1 MAERLTADPSSRK
14 VIRLFYA
21 VGDFFRPWRLD
32 VDELFSTQLPAKGVE
47 LTWAIRRGAAGPCGV
62 EDYNGQPA
70 WLPWRVGLK
79 GTIGKALD
87 KLLQY
92 ACELIFFFRLLFG
105 PSFDIV
111 QARDRRYA
119 FAFFLVLVAKLRGWR
134 FVYWSS
140 YPFPESTRE
149 AALSR
154 SGVRRWLFLVLHWLE
169 WRYVYGFL
177 MRVADHVFVQSEQ
190 MRCDIAA
197 YGIPLEKMTPVPMG
211 VPPELMN
218 WRKHHP
224 DVETVAGRVVYV
236 GTLVRVRRLETMIE
250 SFALVHRQVP
260 HSRFVIVGDGV
271 KPAERRELEE
281 LAQRLGI
288 DDVVSFTGFV
298 PMEEAWRWAATAEV
312 CISPFYPTF
321 ELRSTSPTKLVEY
334 MALGKP
340 VVVNDHPE
348 QADVIATTGAGVCVS
363 WGAEPFAKGIT
374 SLLKD
379 PEKASAMGAAGPAWV
394 AQNRTYDR
402 IADNVAKRYM
412 DILANCQSVL
422 LN

>member
-1 MAERLTADPSSRK
+1 MNEPLTPDFSPRK
-14 VIRLFYA
+14 RVRLFYA

-32 VDELFSTQLPAKGVE
+32 VDELFSRQLPAKGME
-47 LTWAIRRGAAGPCGV
+47 LTWAIRRGAAGFCGV
-62 EDYNGQPA
+62 EDYNGRPA
-70 WLPWRVGLK
+70 WLPWRVAVK
-79 GTIGKALD
+79 GTIGKALN

-105 PSFDIV
+105 TGFDIV
-111 QARDRRYA
+111 QARDRRYS
-119 FAFFLVLVAKLRGWR
+119 FAFFLVLAAKLRGWR

-154 SGVRRWLFLVLHWLE
+154 RGARRWLLLALHWLE
-169 WRYVYGFL
+169 WRYVYHFL
-177 MRVADHVFVQSEQ
+177 MRAADHVFVQSEQ
-190 MRCDIAA
+190 MRRDIAA

-211 VPPELMN
+211 VPPELMD
-218 WRKHHP
+218 WCKRHP

-250 SFALVHRQVP
+250 SFALVRGKVP
-260 HSRFVIVGDGV
+260 HAQFVIVGDGV
-271 KPAERRELEE
+271 KSGERRELEE

-288 DDVVSFTGFV
+288 GEAVTFTGFV

-348 QADVIATTGAGVCVS
+348 QADVITSTGAGVCVS
-363 WGAEPFAKGIT
+363 WGAESFAAGIVD
-374 SLLKD
+374 LLKD
-379 PEKASAMGAAGPAWV
+379 PARASAMGAAGPGWV
-394 AQNRTYDR
+394 AQHRTYDR
-402 IADNVAKRYM
+402 IADKVAMRYL
-412 DILANCQSVL
+412 DILGNQQRLSA
-422 LN
+422 